1 MAKLKLID
9 NTAKAGTG
17 KGIQPPRPLGKDGAA
32 LWADITAEYRF
43 DGDSAGIAMLA
54 LACEALD
61 VVQACRREIDK
72 HGTLIVNPAGGPV
85 RDNPLLKIELQ
96 NRFYVTRTLEKLG
109 FEPAKAKGRP
119 AGTWNYEK

>member
-1 MAKLKLID
+1 ML
-9 NTAKAGTG
+9 NT
-17 KGIQPPRPLGKDGAA
+17 KGGVKPPRPLGKDGSA
-32 LWADITAEYRF
+32 LWKELTEEYRF

-61 VVQACRREIDK
+61 VVQACRKQINK
-72 HGTLIVNPAGGPV
+72 HGELLVTKAGIV
-85 RDNPLLKIELQ
+85 RENPLLKIELQ

-119 AGTWNYEK
+119 AGTWNYDKS